1 MILREYV
8 WAKVNTNLLD
18 ATSECWMDK
27 SEKQETKFKMWLV
40 CSGES
45 KKGERVDTA
54 WLVEFKNVRSE
65 GADKNTQLTFPY
77 DPSNLG

>member
-1 MILREYV
+1 
-8 WAKVNTNLLD
+8 
-18 ATSECWMDK
+18 
-27 SEKQETKFKMWLV
+27 MWLV